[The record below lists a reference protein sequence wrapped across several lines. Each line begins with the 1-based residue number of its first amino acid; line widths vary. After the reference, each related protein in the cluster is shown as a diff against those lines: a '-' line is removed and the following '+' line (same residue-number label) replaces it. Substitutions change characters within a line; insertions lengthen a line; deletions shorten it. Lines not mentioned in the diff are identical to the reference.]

1 MGTFRKSEFLSFPST
16 ESDLNAHGNTPES
29 RFCLVS
35 VDVSFRKQVF
45 FSLLV
50 AFYRA
55 LTALVIPDLPLSL
68 QER

>member
-1 MGTFRKSEFLSFPST
+1 MGTFRKSEFLRFPST
-16 ESDLNAHGNTPES
+16 ESDLNVHGNTPES

-45 FSLLV
+45 SLLF